1 LTSPVF
7 ASRTAAVL
15 HIRNDGGEDA
25 GNGESEAPGVAA
37 TVAAQMAQ
45 GSIFLPVAN
54 APCARNQTEDEV
66 RRVLCTIFECVTPG
80 ERLHERFLVSH

>member
-1 LTSPVF
+1 MTSPVF

-15 HIRNDGGEDA
+15 HIRNDGGQDA
-25 GNGESEAPGVAA
+25 GNGDRESEAPGVAA

-66 RRVLCTIFECVTPG
+66 RRVLCTIF
-80 ERLHERFLVSH
+80 VSASC